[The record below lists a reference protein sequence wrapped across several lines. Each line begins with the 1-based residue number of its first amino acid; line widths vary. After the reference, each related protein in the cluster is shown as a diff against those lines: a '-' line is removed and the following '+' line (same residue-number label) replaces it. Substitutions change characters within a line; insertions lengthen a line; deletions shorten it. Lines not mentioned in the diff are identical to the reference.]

1 MSWFRRNATPR
12 NVNTADATPAP
23 PSTPAVP
30 AAPVAPVAPVP
41 PVAPQAPAAT
51 TPPPYPT
58 TIVSTMMDFPLTL
71 AHAFDRARRY
81 HADREIVTVTQ
92 DGVERTTYGE
102 VCRRS
107 LLLAGALEHL
117 GIHQGD
123 R

>member
-23 PSTPAVP
+23 PATPSTPTVP
-30 AAPVAPVAPVP
+30 AAPG
-41 PVAPQAPAAT
+41 APQAPAAA
-51 TPPPYPT
+51 TPQPYPT

-107 LLLAGALEHL
+107 LLLAGALEHI

-123 R
+123 RIGTL

>member
-12 NVNTADATPAP
+12 NANTADATPASP
-23 PSTPAVP
+23 AAPSTPTV
-30 AAPVAPVAPVP
+30 PVAPAT

-92 DGVERTTYGE
+92 DGVERT
-102 VCRRS
+102 
-107 LLLAGALEHL
+107 
-117 GIHQGD
+117 
-123 R
+123 